1 MYKLNDK
8 VMINQKPT
16 NVEVECNTV
25 NAAVYGKTGK
35 VIKID
40 FDGYILVKF
49 KKQWHSMLHHG
60 GKIKQGSGN
69 CWYFP
74 PNRLKLKDK
83 ITIGSKVVV
92 TNDHIDPTIGNILVG
107 KGGTVTNKFSH
118 GDKKW
123 LTIKF
128 KENHGHELHNGDING
143 NENVYWHI
151 RPKFLKLVK

>member
-49 KKQWHSMLHHG
+49 KKQW
-60 GKIKQGSGN
+60 
-69 CWYFP
+69 
-74 PNRLKLKDK
+74 RKD
-83 ITIGSKVVV
+83 
-92 TNDHIDPTIGNILVG
+92 
-107 KGGTVTNKFSH
+107 
-118 GDKKW
+118 
-123 LTIKF
+123 
-128 KENHGHELHNGDING
+128 
-143 NENVYWHI
+143 
-151 RPKFLKLVK
+151 